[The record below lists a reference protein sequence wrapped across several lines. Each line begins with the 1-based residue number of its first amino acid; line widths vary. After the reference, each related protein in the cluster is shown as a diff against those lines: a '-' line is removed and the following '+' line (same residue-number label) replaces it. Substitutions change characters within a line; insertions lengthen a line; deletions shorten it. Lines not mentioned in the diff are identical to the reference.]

1 MPTTCRCLSG
11 SDGPASGSDL
21 PHAVRTATIRHRF
34 RKPPQACARLR
45 ATNRLSGSASSAA
58 GCALVDRR
66 RAHRGPGDRGR
77 VLGNQIG
84 WIDPRASNEDG
95 EALSPWELSENDGVL
110 AWEARFPARCVKEF
124 EYEHFLR
131 AGARR
136 SGVGYG
142 TAPTPIPWQ
151 PGQSLFFQYCRI
163 EALAYSFVAIKPDAI
178 YSLFVKG

>member
-1 MPTTCRCLSG
+1 VHWSIVG
-11 SDGPASGSDL
+11 E
-21 PHAVRTATIRHRF
+21 RTEDPET
-34 RKPPQACARLR
+34 
-45 ATNRLSGSASSAA
+45 
-58 GCALVDRR
+58 
-66 RAHRGPGDRGR
+66 GD
-77 VLGNQIG
+77 VFLGNQIG

-110 AWEARFPARCVKEF
+110 AWEARSPARCVKEF